1 MTLPVIGAALGVGDL
16 PAYRD
21 WLFEKDRDLEL
32 QSFWSAEMLN
42 TESWKDP
49 VAEARRQLDGWAGRL
64 GIHGPFWGLD
74 FASFDIDI
82 RAIVAKRMM
91 QGLDVCEALGA
102 TQMVVHS
109 PFSTWDHYNLD
120 MYDDGRARIF
130 ETTHETLGPA
140 VKRAADAGIEIVL
153 ENIEDGNPADRKA
166 LVESFA
172 SDALKLSIDT
182 GHAHYAHG
190 ICNAPPV
197 DYYVKSAG
205 NLLAHVHLQDAD
217 AHADRHWSIGRG
229 SIHWHA
235 VFDALAKLDANP
247 RLILELKNRA
257 EIPASMAWL
266 EAEGLGQ

>member
-1 MTLPVIGAALGVGDL
+1 MSRGGCEDISSVEGRTHHLGLQIGVGQLMDSRSPL
-16 PAYRD
+16 SQD
-21 WLFEKDRDLEL
+21 V
-32 QSFWSAEMLN
+32 
-42 TESWKDP
+42 TE
-49 VAEARRQLDGWAGRL
+49 QT
-64 GIHGPFWGLD
+64 
-74 FASFDIDI
+74 
-82 RAIVAKRMM
+82 IV
-91 QGLDVCEALGA
+91 GSHPSV
-102 TQMVVHS
+102 
-109 PFSTWDHYNLD
+109 
-120 MYDDGRARIF
+120 
-130 ETTHETLGPA
+130 PA
-140 VKRAADAGIEIVL
+140 VIDGDTTAFAADAGIEIVL

-235 VFDALAKLDANP
+235 VFDALAKLDAYP

-266 EAEGLGQ
+266 EAEGLGVTKIRMAK